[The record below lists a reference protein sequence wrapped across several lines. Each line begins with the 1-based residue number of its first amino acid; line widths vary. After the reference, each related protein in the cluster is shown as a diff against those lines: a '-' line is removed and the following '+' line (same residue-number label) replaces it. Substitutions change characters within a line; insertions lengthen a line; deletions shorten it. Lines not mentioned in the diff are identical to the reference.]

1 MNKLIWLL
9 VCFFSITVSA
19 QEKLVVMGAAP
30 NMYVVYPTNGT
41 ESLQNISNQFGL
53 SVAKLSAYNNINI
66 NTSAAFAKGTE
77 IKIPFTK
84 DNLLQH
90 SNESSAP
97 LYHVIR
103 QGDNLYRLSLAYNKV
118 PIPVLREW
126 NNMKNDIVKDG
137 QLIMIGY
144 LVNGKPVE
152 KKTDTKK
159 DVITTLPNK
168 TQSSDIATAAVA
180 KNTPTTTITTPE
192 IKDNKPAEIKH
203 TAPDVKQK
211 ENTETAPVIKEPV
224 VLKTPA
230 EAKDTKTTIVTEAK
244 KKDES
249 TEYVPKEGDEGYFAA
264 GYAEH
269 TRDQL
274 AQFHSGDAATF
285 KTISGW
291 TDRKFYVLMN
301 DVAPKTILRITAPN
315 NKSICAMVLGPLQET
330 RGAGGLLLRM
340 SNSAANA
347 LGILD
352 PKATVTVTYFE

>member
-30 NMYVVYPTNGT
+30 NMYVIYPTNGS

-53 SVAKLSAYNNINI
+53 SVAKLSAFNNINI
-66 NTSAAFAKGTE
+66 NVSAAFAKGTE

-97 LYHVIR
+97 LYHVIK

-126 NNMKNDIVKDG
+126 NSMKNDIVKDG

-152 KKTDTKK
+152 KKAEPKK
-159 DVITTLPNK
+159 DVAITPPNK
-168 TQSSDIATAAVA
+168 VQSSDITTTPPV
-180 KNTPTTTITTPE
+180 KNTQTTVVTAPE
-192 IKDNKPAEIKH
+192 VKDNKPAEIKH
-203 TAPDVKQK
+203 VVPDVKQK
-211 ENTETAPVIKEPV
+211 ENSETAPVIKEPAV
-224 VLKTPA
+224 IKTPA
-230 EAKDTKTTIVTEAK
+230 EVKDAKTTIATETK

-249 TEYVPKEGDEGYFAA
+249 TEYVPKEGDEGYFAI

-269 TRDQL
+269 TKDQL
-274 AQFHSGDAATF
+274 AQFHSGDVATF

-330 RGAGGLLLRM
+330 KGASGLLLRL